1 MVLSTCSPYF
11 RSLFATVPP
20 HLHPVVFL
28 KDVEVRIVELLL
40 RYMYSGQVSVQGE
53 RLVPL
58 VQAAKSLRIKGLLD
72 VPVPS
77 SASESSPR
85 PPSAA
90 SSETTAHK
98 AIAAANPSHNKPQ
111 PVNNRVQTQSHP
123 GPVRKP
129 KMIKPKSSQ
138 QQQQHHHHQQQQ
150 QRGLVPGHQVSL
162 LGAGGSDA
170 RFQREN
176 PLPPQPVAAQEGPSE
191 AARVVYPV
199 ISVDDDMR

>member
-40 RYMYSGQVSVQGE
+40 RYMYSGQVSVLGD

-58 VQAAKSLRIKGLLD
+58 VQAAKSLQIKGLLD
-72 VPVPS
+72 VPVP
-77 SASESSPR
+77 ANTRAPSPR
-85 PPSAA
+85 PPPPSEA
-90 SSETTAHK
+90 SAHK
-98 AIAAANPSHNKPQ
+98 AVVASNASHKKPQ
-111 PVNNRVQTQSHP
+111 TVNNRVQTQSHP
-123 GPVRKP
+123 VPARKP

-138 QQQQHHHHQQQQ
+138 QQPQQQQ
-150 QRGLVPGHQVSL
+150 QQQLPRGAVPIHRVPVVT
-162 LGAGGSDA
+162 GAGGSDS
-170 RFQREN
+170 RFPREE
-176 PLPPQPVAAQEGPSE
+176 PLPPLPVAAQSPPPE